1 MTVELE
7 SLLSNAP
14 PGERKNLIVEF
25 AKLTTIPDDCL
36 LDQST
41 VSEEVCAEGHL
52 LADELKQY
60 GKDYYRD
67 ADCYK
72 VSVKNVNNSS
82 DLSLTTYAERVNVNN
97 HLSASWRGDWT
108 ISGTDLKGSLKL
120 HSYFAEDC
128 NVQLELSRD
137 YSVTLKSADPK
148 ATVIKISTIESDLMA
163 ELKDMYLEMPNKL
176 KALRRVLPVTKTRLE
191 WNVLSHRMAK
201 KLEETTAGAST

>member
-1 MTVELE
+1 MTVALE

-14 PGERKNLIVEF
+14 PGERNNLIEAF

-36 LDQST
+36 NQST
-41 VSEEVCAEGHL
+41 VSEEVCAEGQA

-72 VSVKNVNNSS
+72 VSVQNVNNSS
-82 DLSLTTYAERVNVNN
+82 GLSFTTYAERVNVNN

-128 NVQLELSRD
+128 NVQLELSKD

-148 ATVIKISTIESDLMA
+148 ATVTKISTIESDLMA
-163 ELKDMYLEMPNKL
+163 ELKDLYLEMPDKL

-201 KLEETTAGAST
+201 KLEETAAGAST